1 MGGFTALY
9 LKDKSQEN
17 IDRQNQHLDSLR
29 VPKAYRFYGEKNVEE
44 EYQYYLAGDGVY
56 KECFFPP
63 DQINSLEDFK
73 RFWSPAAL
81 GEVFVP
87 HAGALNFDCY
97 FGRTSD
103 YAMHGIARWVV
114 LFGEDEA
121 ITTSG
126 SYSTF
131 VERSGYK
138 AKTKQ
143 HTMMKFDW
151 YSD

>member
-1 MGGFTALY
+1 MGGFTAIY

-17 IDRQNQHLDSLR
+17 IDRQNQHLDDLR
-29 VPKAYRFYGEKNVEE
+29 VPKAYRFYSEKDIEE

-63 DQINSLEDFK
+63 DKINSLEDFK
-73 RFWSPAAL
+73 RYWSPAAL

-87 HAGALNFDCY
+87 HVGSLTLDCY
-97 FGRTSD
+97 FGRTSE
-103 YAMHGIARWVV
+103 YAMHGIMRWVL

-126 SYSTF
+126 SYSTL
-131 VERSGYK
+131 VERSGYYS
-138 AKTKQ
+138 KTKLAIL
-143 HTMMKFDW
+143 TKF
-151 YSD
+151 